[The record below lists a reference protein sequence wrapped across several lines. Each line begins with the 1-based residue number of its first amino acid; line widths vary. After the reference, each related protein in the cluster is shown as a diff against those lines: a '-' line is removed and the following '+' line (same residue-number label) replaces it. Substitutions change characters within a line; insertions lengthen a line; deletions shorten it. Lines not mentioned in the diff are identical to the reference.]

1 MKHFDIYRT
10 RPSFVPSYART
21 SLWNMLSDV
30 DDFFDRTLKVDDT
43 GSDDNLLPMN
53 AETKAIAFTPHA
65 NIDETKEAYLLSFD
79 LPGIKK
85 DDLKIDVRGRTLT
98 VSGERKRETQSDA
111 NGYQRYECMTGAFSR
126 SFTVPE
132 GVDAARVDAQLADG
146 VLKVT
151 LPKSEEQMSRAIAI
165 K

>member
-10 RPSFVPSYART
+10 RPMSARPTVSPSYARA

-30 DDFFDRTLKVDDT
+30 DDFFDR
-43 GSDDNLLPMN
+43 GM
-53 AETKAIAFTPHA
+53 TKGDENESTEVAFTPRA
-65 NIDETKEAYLLSFD
+65 NIEETKEAYLLHFD
-79 LPGIKK
+79 LPGVKK
-85 DDLKIDVRGRTLT
+85 EDLKIDVHGRTLT
-98 VSGERKRETQSDA
+98 VSGERKREVSSEAT
-111 NGYQRYECMTGAFSR
+111 GYRRFESVSGKFSR

-132 GVDAARVDAQLADG
+132 GVDATRVDAALMDG

-151 LPKSEEQMSRAIAI
+151 LPKSEEQKPRTIQV